1 MEAKLRWTLVTA
13 IAPIAWGSTYVVTKH
28 ALPAD
33 AAVWGAAFR
42 AAPAGLLL
50 LLLARRLPHGAWW
63 GRALLLGTTNV
74 GLFFWL
80 VYVAAQRLP
89 SSVASVVM
97 AGAPLVM
104 LAMAWAIDGDRPRL
118 QGALASVV
126 GLGGVVLVVGGA
138 VGAPDGWGL
147 AASGA
152 ALLSSSV
159 GFVLARRWNRIDP
172 VPVVASTAWQLVAG
186 GAALLV
192 AAPLLEG
199 APPAVDVPAV
209 AGYAYLSL
217 VTTALAF
224 VCWFNGLSRLGVVEV
239 GVIGL
244 LNPVTGVLLGTAVG
258 GEHLGL
264 VQALGIMVVLGAVV
278 VANRPPRPVAPTV
291 APTAAE
297 PPTRPASRPVAA
309 APVARR
315 SEEDLVCAV
324 PVTGSPRARATS

>member
-1 MEAKLRWTLVTA
+1 VEAKLRWTLITA
-13 IAPIAWGSTYVVTKH
+13 IAPIAWGSTYFVTKH

-33 AAVWGAAFR
+33 AAVWGAALR

-50 LLLARRLPHGAWW
+50 LLLARRLPRGAWW
-63 GRALLLGTTNV
+63 GRAMLLGTTNV

-118 QGALASVV
+118 QGVVASVV

-172 VPVVASTAWQLVAG
+172 V
-186 GAALLV
+186 

-199 APPAVDVPAV
+199 APPAMDAPAV

-244 LNPVTGVLLGTAVG
+244 LNPVTGVLLGTLLG

-264 VQALGIMVVLGAVV
+264 VQALGIMVVLAAVV
-278 VANRPPRPVAPTV
+278 AANLPA
-291 APTAAE
+291 
-297 PPTRPASRPVAA
+297 RPAARPAA
-309 APVARR
+309 APAARPATPAPVARR
-315 SEEDLVCAV
+315 SAEDLVRAV
-324 PVTGSPRARATS
+324 PVTGSPRTRATS

>member
-1 MEAKLRWTLVTA
+1 MEAKLRWTLITA
-13 IAPIAWGSTYVVTKH
+13 IAPIAWGSTYFVTKH

-33 AAVWGAAFR
+33 AAVWGAALR

-50 LLLARRLPHGAWW
+50 LLLARRLPRGAWW
-63 GRALLLGTTNV
+63 GRAMLLGTTNV

-118 QGALASVV
+118 QGVVASVV

-186 GAALLV
+186 GAGLLV

-199 APPAVDVPAV
+199 APPAMDAPAV

-244 LNPVTGVLLGTAVG
+244 LNPVTGVLLGTLLG

-264 VQALGIMVVLGAVV
+264 VQALGIMVVLAAVV
-278 VANRPPRPVAPTV
+278 AANLPA
-291 APTAAE
+291 
-297 PPTRPASRPVAA
+297 RPAVRPAA
-309 APVARR
+309 RPATPAPVARR
-315 SEEDLVCAV
+315 SAEDLVRAV
-324 PVTGSPRARATS
+324 PVTGSPRTRATS